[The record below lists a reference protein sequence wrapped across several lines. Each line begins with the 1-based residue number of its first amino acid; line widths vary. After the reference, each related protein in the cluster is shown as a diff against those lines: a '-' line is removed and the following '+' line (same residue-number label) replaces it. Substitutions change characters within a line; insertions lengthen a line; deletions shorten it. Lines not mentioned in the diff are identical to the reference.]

1 MITFKKFYRS
11 IYHLQTFDGKGIKSV
26 AVTIY
31 DVAHDANVS
40 MATVSR
46 VVNGNQNVKP
56 ATRRKVQESIDRLGY
71 RPNAVARGLASK
83 KTTTVG
89 VIVPDISTSFYAEL
103 SRGIADVATMYEY
116 NIILSNS
123 DERPERELELLVDH
137 FGKQVDGLIFMSD
150 SVSEEVR
157 REMSRA
163 PVPVV
168 LAGTVDKELEF
179 ATVNMDYEQAAYEA
193 VVKLIENGHKKIAFV
208 TGPLTRDIN
217 RDHKRVGYE
226 RALKEAG
233 IESTDELIIEIDDA
247 YDSAYEAWSKIEASS
262 TQPTAFFASNDA
274 IAVGLLNGIRDD
286 GKLVPD
292 DYEIICFEHSNLARI
307 VRPQLTSVVVPL
319 YDLGAV
325 AMRLLTKLMNDEE
338 VDEKQVYLPYRFEER
353 HSLKN

>member
-1 MITFKKFYRS
+1 M
-11 IYHLQTFDGKGIKSV
+11 

-31 DVAHDANVS
+31 DVARDANVS

-56 ATRRKVQESIDRLGY
+56 ATRRRVQESIDRLGY

-157 REMSRA
+157 EEMSRA

-168 LAGTVDKELEF
+168 FAGTVDKEQQF
-179 ATVNMDYEQAAYEA
+179 ATVNIDYEEAAYKA
-193 VVKLIENGHKKIAFV
+193 VSKLIANGHKQIAFV

-217 RDHKRVGYE
+217 RDYKQVGYE

-233 IESTDELIIEIDDA
+233 LEFTEDLIVEVDDT
-247 YDSAYEAWSKIEASS
+247 YDSAYDSWQDIKQL
-262 TQPTAFFASNDA
+262 THKPTAIFASNDTL
-274 IAVGLLNGIRDD
+274 AVGILNGIQDE
-286 GKLVPD
+286 GLLVPD
-292 DYEIICFEHSNLARI
+292 HYEIICFEHSNLARI
-307 VRPQLTSVVVPL
+307 VRPQLTSAIVPL
-319 YDLGAV
+319 YDIGAV
-325 AMRLLTKLMNDEE
+325 AMRLLTKYMNNEE
-338 VDEKQVYLPYRFEER
+338 IAEKQVDLPYRFAER
-353 HSLKN
+353 NSVK

>member
-1 MITFKKFYRS
+1 MTL
-11 IYHLQTFDGKGIKSV
+11 IYGKGIRLV

-31 DVAHDANVS
+31 DVARDANVS

-46 VVNGNQNVKP
+46 VVNRNQNVKP
-56 ATRRKVQESIDRLGY
+56 ATRRKVQESIDKLGY

-123 DERPERELELLVDH
+123 DERPEREFELLVDH
-137 FGKQVDGLIFMSD
+137 FGKQVDGLVFMSD
-150 SVSEEVR
+150 SVSDEVR
-157 REMSRA
+157 EEMARA

-168 LAGTVDKELEF
+168 LAGTVDKELQF
-179 ATVNMDYEQAAYEA
+179 ATVNMDYEQAAFEA
-193 VVKLIENGHKKIAFV
+193 VAKLIANGHQQIAFI

-217 RDHKRVGYE
+217 RDHKKVGYE

-233 IESTDELIIEIDDA
+233 IEYNEDFIVEIDDT
-247 YDSAYEAWSKIEASS
+247 YDSAYESWKEIEQLA
-262 TQPTAFFASNDA
+262 QKPTAFFASNDA
-274 IAVGLLNGIRDD
+274 LAVGILNGIRDA
-286 GKLVPD
+286 GLLVPD

-338 VDEKQVYLPYRFEER
+338 VEERQVYLPYRFEDR
-353 HSLKN
+353 GSLK

>member
-1 MITFKKFYRS
+1 M
-11 IYHLQTFDGKGIKSV
+11 

-31 DVAHDANVS
+31 DVARDANVS

-56 ATRRKVQESIDRLGY
+56 TTRRRVQESIERLAY

-89 VIVPDISTSFYAEL
+89 VIIPDISTRLYGEL

-157 REMSRA
+157 EEMLRA

-168 LAGTVDKELEF
+168 LAATVDTEKKF
-179 ATVNMDYEQAAYEA
+179 ATVNINYEQAAYEA
-193 VVKLIENGHKKIAFV
+193 VSKLIENGHQKIAFV

-217 RDHKRVGYE
+217 RFQKKVGYE

-233 IESTDELIIEIDDA
+233 LDVVEDLVIEIDDA
-247 YDSAYEAWSKIEASS
+247 YDSAYDSWEQIEKR
-262 TQPTAFFASNDA
+262 TDKPTAIFASNDHL
-274 IAVGLLNGIRDD
+274 AVGILNGIRDK
-286 GKLVPD
+286 GHLVPD

-319 YDLGAV
+319 YDIGAV

-338 VDEKQVYLPYRFEER
+338 IEEKQVSLPYRFAQR
-353 HSLKN
+353 DSVK